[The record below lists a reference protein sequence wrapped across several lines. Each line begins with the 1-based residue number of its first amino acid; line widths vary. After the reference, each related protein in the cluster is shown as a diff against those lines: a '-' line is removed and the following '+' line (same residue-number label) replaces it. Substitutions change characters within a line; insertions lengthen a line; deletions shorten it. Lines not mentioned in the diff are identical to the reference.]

1 MPIDDVQTFGE
12 SDDTDP
18 FILILEPLH
27 VLLNFLDTPLLSVC
41 AYASVIHSVKI
52 HVV

>member
-1 MPIDDVQTFGE
+1 MPIDDVQTPGE

-27 VLLNFLDTPLLSVC
+27 VLLKFPDTPMLS
-41 AYASVIHSVKI
+41 ASPYRSVTHSMKI